1 MTPDDVFNTPL
12 DPERINELS
21 RSFWNSA
28 ILRAGI
34 KLGVFALLDM
44 GGLTA
49 EQVAHRI
56 KASPRY
62 VQAFLDSCIVLGLLD
77 KQGDIYVDSP
87 LASQSLVPGKDKY
100 VGDLVL
106 HITNHWETWG
116 RLDKLIREGK
126 TVLPF
131 ETGYVD
137 AATYWRDYMWGQ
149 HNRALA
155 GQAEQL
161 VKTVDMNNKRRM
173 LDLGGGAASYSIA
186 LCQAN
191 PRLESVVIDRRE
203 PLAIARQVVEK
214 AGLQK
219 RVRLVEGD
227 FFTADLGRDSDVA
240 LISGVM
246 MILSEDECHR
256 LLQRTYG
263 ALVPGGQII
272 IQDFMRLDPSPG
284 RRLMD
289 TLMDLYTLI
298 AFDPSGGDRTG
309 EEVARWVQEAGFG
322 SVSMVPLP
330 THLAIITGE
339 KSKG

>member
-1 MTPDDVFNTPL
+1 MNRPMPSHHEPSAASL

-34 KLGVFALLDM
+34 KLGVFALLDK

-49 EQVAHRI
+49 EQVAGKV

-62 VQAFLDSCIVLGLLD
+62 VQAFLDSCGVLGLLD
-77 KQGDIYVDSP
+77 KQGDRYVNSP
-87 LASQSLVPGKDKY
+87 VASQSLVPGKDKY

-116 RLDKLIREGK
+116 RLDKLIQDGK
-126 TVLPF
+126 TVRPF

-161 VKTVDMNNKRRM
+161 VKTVDLGNRNRM
-173 LDLGGGAASYSIA
+173 MDMGGGAASYSIA

-191 PRLESVVIDRRE
+191 PQLKSVVIDQRE
-203 PLAIARQVVEK
+203 PLAIARQL

-219 RVRLVEGD
+219 RIRLVEGD
-227 FFTADLGRDSDVA
+227 FFTVDLGRGNDVA
-240 LISGVM
+240 LISGVT
-246 MILSEDECHR
+246 MI
-256 LLQRTYG
+256 
-263 ALVPGGQII
+263 
-272 IQDFMRLDPSPG
+272 
-284 RRLMD
+284 
-289 TLMDLYTLI
+289 
-298 AFDPSGGDRTG
+298 
-309 EEVARWVQEAGFG
+309 
-322 SVSMVPLP
+322 
-330 THLAIITGE
+330 
-339 KSKG
+339 KS